1 MADEKKINN
10 RDTFEDDFGDIDFA
24 EFDGGFGSESNI
36 KSPEKGRVA
45 SEVATGM
52 WETVKDQI
60 KAPDLKQF
68 GELAKDTLPTDIQYS
83 TSELID
89 LPSGI
94 KETIEKNIGP
104 LKKEVRDATKLMSTM
119 LPKEGKIA
127 EILNKITNKLSD
139 GQSSGESGP
148 SKEAQQAASIAAAIG
163 EVMGDVSQRQEAA
176 NNVRAAVENERF
188 ANTNNILIKIL
199 SSNEAISHYN
209 HEVTD
214 KYYRKSL
221 ELQYQQLYTA
231 KEHLEVT
238 RLGIETTKSQ
248 LEYVIKNT
256 ALPDLI
262 KLRNSEQLKET
273 LKNRFRESLAD
284 SFYGDWNPLTRFT
297 KNIKTKIGDT
307 MQGITEG
314 FSTFNQMGGMVDM
327 MNGMGD
333 MGMSKSQMAGS
344 MLADMLIGGAKKA
357 GARALGKQF
366 GKTKAGQELFYQMR
380 NMGGDVT
387 TFIRDNLEKTNNS
400 KTLGGKA
407 LNKLFRG
414 LNMFTSSPTISTVE
428 FQREDLKNPV
438 AFDGITKASIV
449 KVIPALLNKIYGEV
463 AAIRTGESKPE
474 KFDTIYDFKRNQLV
488 QTSTY
493 MRRSHKEYTKKTGQ
507 AIGYGLDSVIDV
519 LAEGMMAIDTPH
531 RKKIVKI
538 ALTDYAIYEGKISP
552 EILTKT
558 KFLELLAKAARENP
572 DPERRDGLG
581 KRWLAQVKEQA
592 SKLPAF
598 FKENPDKHQYF
609 LDGLKTVQRGLI
621 LPNNDFE
628 SLHAMGRTGILEKE
642 GIAKYNSYYG
652 SFTQDYEGTRKW
664 AAKHS
669 SKGEY
674 NKKEFLRKKEEYE
687 KQRAEMAKPGEAVKD
702 TFHSLTN
709 KVKETGIYKEAEG
722 ILSKTTS
729 FGKGI
734 VRAGI
739 SQASPY
745 YNKWVKTPL
754 MQNETVAAIVGVA
767 SNMLN
772 QDWEITEDRL
782 KEIAKQVST
791 DVKNSRLGVS
801 VSEGTVLSYL
811 KDIAKEKGIDLKNK
825 TVKTAKNVYN
835 NYKDVKVGDAIGNL
849 TDIVKKFTNK
859 DELLA
864 RSKKV
869 LDTIKN
875 STFAE
880 EVRKLPEYQEL
891 VELQGKLSNAV
902 GSNIKKYQ
910 EELDKFMTDKAP
922 NLTEK
927 IKKIA
932 NSQGGIKGKAS
943 EALNII
949 EEELNK
955 TKLGQN
961 IVNKTT
967 DAYNKAANLGKS
979 AVDAIKENETLNT
992 AYNTVKD
999 KVGETTDKVVN
1010 STKDLTLEQVA
1021 NKVSDAVKSGID
1033 KVTNTAQEAIEEGK
1047 EKLGLTPNT
1056 GTNPQDELK
1065 KVSEPANKPKTRF
1078 TINDVNKLKAGKK
1091 GKQSNA
1097 KPKTKLGTDPIS
1109 ELTKATKVEPIHYST
1124 KDPAVMDL
1132 IASAWVLL
1140 SVYAVYGQKL
1150 SPEYGKPI
1158 SNDDKTI
1165 IVECA
1170 SKITTTLLNG
1180 GKVDISFIKK
1190 YIGIYDNDLSSSGA
1204 LYKTIYSVLDGR
1216 EDFTDISKIK
1226 ILDKLLGIKKPLDPK
1241 DMLITN
1247 IIIGDSEP
1255 EKKPGILG
1263 RFANSIRNTFKGMF
1277 KRDKEGKKSEPADK
1291 VKEAV
1296 ANSETLNKDKEEN
1309 PEVVKDKE
1317 SGKTKKSSW
1326 FNKLDPFAAF
1336 GRWLDRRI
1344 EREDKLWEEREA
1356 AEEKARKEKEEST
1369 EKGRAKLKKKTGK
1382 WTFKIMQDPI
1392 GTIKSALGFQ
1402 GSDEEVLLETG
1413 VSEATIEAAKAGDQ
1427 NAISEINSIVSQ
1439 GHAEKRKAGK
1449 KNTQTAG
1456 GFLIPGHGITYSGA
1470 VRTLA
1475 SILKFTHMV
1484 DKKIASTIWGSL
1496 LPKGAKKTISLPK
1509 LAAKGLW
1516 KGIKFVFGP
1525 VLRFA
1530 NDVRR
1535 AMREADKKA
1544 GNIFAS
1550 AIKGLGKMVWKL
1562 GTGSLGILG
1571 SIITGGFGIVANA
1584 IAYSTGRVG
1593 QAVDTVA
1600 ESTSASAAYA
1610 SAQMEAQ
1617 AEENARKE
1625 KERKEAEKKA
1635 KHDKD
1640 GDGSRDGGIRSR
1652 LGLFKKIK
1660 NQAVTAY
1667 KDKRAEGKNPL
1678 MSLLGVIPSMFKFFK
1693 GMGGGL
1699 GLIASLLGTGFSATK
1714 FLLWDG
1720 PIKLIKGIT
1729 GSITWLGSTLWKG
1742 LTGLGSLITK
1752 IPGVGSAVNAVKGA
1766 ATTVGGWISSGWNKL
1781 KGAAKAVGGAVVG
1794 AVDKGLSAIGGKYW
1808 DKAKVIFKSWGKWVG
1823 VLKGA
1828 LVKKLGKT
1836 AAGRI
1841 ILKLGSK
1848 LVPFAG
1854 WALLA
1859 YDLVKAAKYFFID
1872 KLPLHSAL
1880 SKAILTFD
1888 IFGNDAPRDP
1898 ETGEIIEAK
1907 PEEDMTEEEKK
1918 KFLNE
1923 LDEETKRTGISMKDR
1938 MQQLKHDSNTELGI
1952 DKDGKLTNDAEKGKA
1967 IIELDDGKPVN
1978 LRTVDDILSNDDIN
1992 PLKFRDLNK
2001 RIVARNLKN
2010 NHTDP
2015 KYVTDYLAN
2024 LVQYFKHNDPKE
2036 GTHYTILFFKDA
2048 EGYKENKYDLTKLTS
2063 KNMSAA
2069 AVATL
2074 EYSKLLT
2081 SEEYKKRIT
2090 QLYNMIL
2097 RDKGLTNIKSNA
2109 KKEEEKRKKEEEEAS
2124 KKVKEATGGNN
2135 AVTKPEHKAGGLS
2148 AISGGAGTGYDP
2160 NKKMPKV
2167 NLDALKDVNNDI
2179 QKATGGKSSGPITA
2193 EALTPII
2200 AKAFK
2205 AAGLSPAEQ
2214 RMFLANVEAE
2224 TGGKNIRLRENT
2236 NYSYD
2241 RALKMF
2247 PRNMKKSGITREQWA
2262 TLTADQ
2268 KADIIYADKGGSKY
2282 MGRGIIQLTSAVN
2295 YKRAQDVLKSWGI
2308 NVDIVNN
2315 PELVASDPT
2324 LAVLTS
2330 LAWWK
2335 DPQRKD
2341 RLYQTSEAGDTTG
2354 NRKIVNGGT
2363 HGLAQMQAAF
2373 ANYQQGRGVFAK
2385 ALTDKGD
2392 FVVENDMTLDE
2403 AKELNSTPEWASGD
2417 SKRALTDEEFAKKIK
2432 ELDSQVKSGD
2442 LSQSKRNELVAN
2454 LVKDRTAKKIESG
2467 YQAPETGEW
2476 KKNIKPE
2483 NTKPVLSDEKLD
2495 ELMAHGAT
2503 LQKGQSYN
2511 SNTDASD
2518 FSDGPAPSMGAGS
2531 ATGGS
2536 ERASKAADVATAKEN
2551 TKSKTRRTYNGK
2563 KKGMCSS
2570 AVKTALKEGGG
2581 FPYLR
2586 GDAADLHRKGILR
2599 KMGLTHIKDGIAGYS
2614 PVKGD
2619 VSVIEPGNGKAKWS
2633 NYGHISIF
2641 NGQRWVTDYDYDDG
2655 ATPNGLKN
2663 MIPYGKHLSTIQSDP
2678 KLIHIYRDTQ
2688 GADPKGE
2695 SVEESPDT
2703 NNGKETTSDVK
2714 AAAKDIA
2721 ATTGQAPG
2729 AVIASPND
2737 AASAGSSTAT
2747 ATGGASEIPG
2757 GPKDSNSKLT
2767 DDKLDALM
2775 AGGATV
2781 QKTASI
2787 PKDMTKEEYNKAVI
2801 NSTKDRMKEERE
2813 TEEKKKQIAKRE
2825 ADLDKQLREA
2835 EERALQ
2841 RRLEAKNTAKAV
2853 TPVDNNAT
2861 APAKAETKSE
2871 IANAVKNGESASGLI
2886 DNMKQFLKEQRT
2898 EVENSARAKTIEE
2911 NRVDTKGM
2919 EELLAKAL
2927 EQQTRTAN
2935 AMEEL
2940 LGLAKSGGLL
2950 TRSEDLGEAKGG
2962 SSNKPSGGANK
2973 PIKPG
2978 NRTTHTSNL
2987 TGYDF

>member
-1 MADEKKINN
+1 MADEKKINK

-60 KAPDLKQF
+60 KAPDLRQF

-89 LPSGI
+89 LPGGI
-94 KETIEKNIGP
+94 RETIEKNMGP

-119 LPKEGKIA
+119 LPTEGKIA

-344 MLADMLIGGAKKA
+344 MLADMLLGGAKKA

-380 NMGGDVT
+380 NMGADVT

-407 LNKLFRG
+407 MNKLFRG

-581 KRWLAQVKEQA
+581 KRWIAQVKEQA

-628 SLHAMGRTGILEKE
+628 SLHAMGRTDILEKE
-642 GIAKYNSYYG
+642 GITKYNSYYG
-652 SFTQDYEGTRKW
+652 SYTQDYEGTRKW

-687 KQRAEMAKPGEAVKD
+687 KQRAEMAKGGEAIKD

-722 ILSKTTS
+722 ILSKTKN

-825 TVKTAKNVYN
+825 VVSTTKNTYN
-835 NYKDVKVGDAIGNL
+835 KYKDVKAGDAIGNL

-1033 KVTNTAQEAIEEGK
+1033 KVTSTAQEAIEEGK

-1091 GKQSNA
+1091 GKQSN
-1097 KPKTKLGTDPIS
+1097 TKS
-1109 ELTKATKVEPIHYST
+1109 N
-1124 KDPAVMDL
+1124 KD
-1132 IASAWVLL
+1132 S
-1140 SVYAVYGQKL
+1140 
-1150 SPEYGKPI
+1150 
-1158 SNDDKTI
+1158 
-1165 IVECA
+1165 
-1170 SKITTTLLNG
+1170 
-1180 GKVDISFIKK
+1180 
-1190 YIGIYDNDLSSSGA
+1190 
-1204 LYKTIYSVLDGR
+1204 
-1216 EDFTDISKIK
+1216 
-1226 ILDKLLGIKKPLDPK
+1226 
-1241 DMLITN
+1241 
-1247 IIIGDSEP
+1247 
-1255 EKKPGILG
+1255 
-1263 RFANSIRNTFKGMF
+1263 
-1277 KRDKEGKKSEPADK
+1277 KKSEPADK

-1296 ANSETLNKDKEEN
+1296 ANSEMLNKDKEEN

-1317 SGKTKKSSW
+1317 SGKSKKSSW
-1326 FNKLDPFAAF
+1326 FKKLDPFAAF
-1336 GRWLDRRI
+1336 GRWLDRRT

-1413 VSEATIEAAKAGDQ
+1413 VSEATIEAAKAGDA

-1475 SILKFTHMV
+1475 GILKFTHMI

-1496 LPKGAKKTISLPK
+1496 LPKGAKKTISIPK

-1550 AIKGLGKMVWKL
+1550 AIKGLGKMAWKL

-1640 GDGSRDGGIRSR
+1640 GDGARDGGIRSR

-1667 KDKRAEGKNPL
+1667 KDKRAEGNNPL
-1678 MSLLGVIPSMFKFFK
+1678 MSLLGVIPSLFKFFK

-1742 LTGLGSLITK
+1742 LTGLGNLITK

-1923 LDEETKRTGISMKDR
+1923 LDEETKRTGVNMKDR

-1978 LRTVDDILSNDDIN
+1978 LRTVDDILNNDDIN

-2109 KKEEEKRKKEEEEAS
+2109 KLAEEKRKKEEEEAS

-2179 QKATGGKSSGPITA
+2179 QKATGGKSNGPITA

-2205 AAGLSPAEQ
+2205 AAGLSLAEQ

-2247 PRNMKKSGITREQWA
+2247 PKNMKKSGITREQWA

-2363 HGLAQMQAAF
+2363 HGLAQMQAAY
-2373 ANYQQGRGVFAK
+2373 ANYSQGRGVFAK

-2403 AKELNSTPEWASGD
+2403 AKELNSSPEWASGD

-2454 LVKDRTAKKIESG
+2454 LVKDRTAKLRESG
-2467 YQAPETGEW
+2467 YQAPESGEW
-2476 KKNIKPE
+2476 KKNMKP
-2483 NTKPVLSDEKLD
+2483 DEEEYD
-2495 ELMAHGAT
+2495 YT
-2503 LQKGQSYN
+2503 PQKGQSYN

-2518 FSDGPAPSMGAGS
+2518 FSDDPAPSMGAGS

-2536 ERASKAADVATAKEN
+2536 ERTSKAADVATAKEN

-2581 FPYLR
+2581 FPYFR

-2729 AVIASPND
+2729 AVIASPSD
-2737 AASAGSSTAT
+2737 AASAGSSTAA

-2767 DDKLDALM
+2767 DDKLDAMM

-2801 NSTKDRMKEERE
+2801 QSTKDRMKEERE
-2813 TEEKKKQIAKRE
+2813 KEKEKKQNKVDPIRQMALEKIEEERQQLYRDAENASIKAEVVHTDNIAEETAAEMKQIAKRE

>member
-1 MADEKKINN
+1 MADEKKINK

-89 LPSGI
+89 LPGGI
-94 KETIEKNIGP
+94 RETIEKNMGP

-284 SFYGDWNPLTRFT
+284 SFYGDWNPLTKFT
-297 KNIKTKIGDT
+297 KNIKTKISDT

-344 MLADMLIGGAKKA
+344 MLADMMLGGAKKA

-380 NMGGDVT
+380 NMGADVT

-407 LNKLFRG
+407 MNKLFRG

-628 SLHAMGRTGILEKE
+628 SLHAMGRTDILEKE
-642 GIAKYNSYYG
+642 GITKYNSYYG
-652 SFTQDYEGTRKW
+652 SYTQDYEGTRKW

-687 KQRAEMAKPGEAVKD
+687 KQRAEMAKGGEAVKD

-722 ILSKTTS
+722 ILSKTKN

-767 SNMLN
+767 SNMLD
-772 QDWEITEDRL
+772 QDWEITEDKL

-801 VSEGTVLSYL
+801 VSEGTVLRYL

-825 TVKTAKNVYN
+825 VVSTTKNTYN
-835 NYKDVKVGDAIGNL
+835 KYKDVKAGDAIGNL

-902 GSNIKKYQ
+902 GANIKKYQ

-932 NSQGGIKGKAS
+932 NTQGGIKGKAS

-1065 KVSEPANKPKTRF
+1065 KVFEPANKPKTRF

-1097 KPKTKLGTDPIS
+1097 KPN
-1109 ELTKATKVEPIHYST
+1109 
-1124 KDPAVMDL
+1124 KD
-1132 IASAWVLL
+1132 S
-1140 SVYAVYGQKL
+1140 
-1150 SPEYGKPI
+1150 
-1158 SNDDKTI
+1158 
-1165 IVECA
+1165 
-1170 SKITTTLLNG
+1170 
-1180 GKVDISFIKK
+1180 
-1190 YIGIYDNDLSSSGA
+1190 
-1204 LYKTIYSVLDGR
+1204 
-1216 EDFTDISKIK
+1216 
-1226 ILDKLLGIKKPLDPK
+1226 
-1241 DMLITN
+1241 
-1247 IIIGDSEP
+1247 
-1255 EKKPGILG
+1255 
-1263 RFANSIRNTFKGMF
+1263 
-1277 KRDKEGKKSEPADK
+1277 KKSEPADK

-1296 ANSETLNKDKEEN
+1296 ANSETLEKDKEEN

-1317 SGKTKKSSW
+1317 SGKSKKSSW
-1326 FNKLDPFAAF
+1326 FKKLDPFAAF
-1336 GRWLDRRI
+1336 GRWLDRRT

-1382 WTFKIMQDPI
+1382 WTFRIMQDPI

-1413 VSEATIEAAKAGDQ
+1413 VSEATIEAAKAGDA

-1475 SILKFTHMV
+1475 GILKFTHMI

-1496 LPKGAKKTISLPK
+1496 LPKGAKKTISIPK
-1509 LAAKGLW
+1509 LAAKGIW

-1535 AMREADKKA
+1535 ATREADKKA
-1544 GNIFAS
+1544 GSIFAS
-1550 AIKGLGKMVWKL
+1550 AIKGLGKMAWKL

-1742 LTGLGSLITK
+1742 LTGLGNLITK

-1766 ATTVGGWISSGWNKL
+1766 AATVGGWISSGWNKL

-1938 MQQLKHDSNTELGI
+1938 MQKLKHDSNTELGI

-1978 LRTVDDILSNDDIN
+1978 LRTVDDILNNDDIN

-2048 EGYKENKYDLTKLTS
+2048 EGYKENKYDLTKLNG
-2063 KNMSAA
+2063 KNSGTAAMS
-2069 AVATL
+2069 TL

-2109 KKEEEKRKKEEEEAS
+2109 KKAEEKRKKEEEEAS

-2247 PRNMKKSGITREQWA
+2247 PKNMKKSGITREQWA

-2341 RLYQTSEAGDTTG
+2341 RLYQTSEAGDTRG

-2363 HGLAQMQAAF
+2363 HGLAQMQAAY
-2373 ANYQQGRGVFAK
+2373 ANYSQGRGVFAK
-2385 ALTDKGD
+2385 ALTEKGD

-2403 AKELNSTPEWASGD
+2403 AKELNSTPEWANGD

-2432 ELDSQVKSGD
+2432 DLDSQVKSGD

-2454 LVKDRTAKKIESG
+2454 LVKDRTAKLKESG
-2467 YQAPETGEW
+2467 YQAPETGDW
-2476 KKNIKPE
+2476 KKNMKP
-2483 NTKPVLSDEKLD
+2483 DEEEYD
-2495 ELMAHGAT
+2495 YT
-2503 LQKGQSYN
+2503 PQKGQSYN

-2551 TKSKTRRTYNGK
+2551 TKSITRKTYNGK

-2688 GADPKGE
+2688 GADPKGK

-2729 AVIASPND
+2729 AVIASPSD
-2737 AASAGSSTAT
+2737 AANAGTSTAT
-2747 ATGGASEIPG
+2747 ATGGASEIPS

-2767 DDKLDALM
+2767 DDKLDAMM
-2775 AGGATV
+2775 AGGATM
-2781 QKTASI
+2781 QKTASK
-2787 PKDMTKEEYNKAVI
+2787 PKDMTKEEYTKAVI

-2813 TEEKKKQIAKRE
+2813 RDKKKKQKKVDPIRQMALEKMEEERQQLYRDAENASIKAEVVHTDNIEEETAAEMKRIANRE
-2825 ADLDKQLREA
+2825 ADLDRQLREA

-2911 NRVDTKGM
+2911 NRVNTKGM

-2962 SSNKPSGGANK
+2962 SNNKPSGGANK

>member
-1 MADEKKINN
+1 MADEKKINK

-89 LPSGI
+89 LPGGI
-94 KETIEKNIGP
+94 RETIEKNMGP

-284 SFYGDWNPLTRFT
+284 SFYGDWNPLTKFT
-297 KNIKTKIGDT
+297 KNIKTKISDT

-344 MLADMLIGGAKKA
+344 MLADMMLGGAKKA

-380 NMGGDVT
+380 NMGADVT

-407 LNKLFRG
+407 MNKLFRG

-628 SLHAMGRTGILEKE
+628 SLHAMGRTDILEKE
-642 GIAKYNSYYG
+642 GITKYNSYYG
-652 SFTQDYEGTRKW
+652 SYTQDYEGTRKW

-687 KQRAEMAKPGEAVKD
+687 KQRAEMAMGGEAVKD

-722 ILSKTTS
+722 ILSKTKN

-767 SNMLN
+767 SNMLD

-801 VSEGTVLSYL
+801 VSEGTVLRYL

-825 TVKTAKNVYN
+825 VVSTTKNTYN
-835 NYKDVKVGDAIGNL
+835 KYKDVKAGDAIGNL

-932 NSQGGIKGKAS
+932 NTQGGIKGKAS

-1065 KVSEPANKPKTRF
+1065 KVFEPANKPKTRF
-1078 TINDVNKLKAGKK
+1078 TINDVNKLKDGKK

-1097 KPKTKLGTDPIS
+1097 KPN
-1109 ELTKATKVEPIHYST
+1109 
-1124 KDPAVMDL
+1124 KD
-1132 IASAWVLL
+1132 S
-1140 SVYAVYGQKL
+1140 
-1150 SPEYGKPI
+1150 
-1158 SNDDKTI
+1158 
-1165 IVECA
+1165 
-1170 SKITTTLLNG
+1170 
-1180 GKVDISFIKK
+1180 
-1190 YIGIYDNDLSSSGA
+1190 
-1204 LYKTIYSVLDGR
+1204 
-1216 EDFTDISKIK
+1216 
-1226 ILDKLLGIKKPLDPK
+1226 
-1241 DMLITN
+1241 
-1247 IIIGDSEP
+1247 
-1255 EKKPGILG
+1255 
-1263 RFANSIRNTFKGMF
+1263 
-1277 KRDKEGKKSEPADK
+1277 KKSEPADK

-1296 ANSETLNKDKEEN
+1296 ANSETLEKDKEEN

-1317 SGKTKKSSW
+1317 SGKSKKSSW
-1326 FNKLDPFAAF
+1326 FKKLDPFAAF
-1336 GRWLDRRI
+1336 GRWLDRRT
-1344 EREDKLWEEREA
+1344 EREDKLWEEREV

-1413 VSEATIEAAKAGDQ
+1413 VSEATIEAAKAGDA

-1475 SILKFTHMV
+1475 GILKFTHMV

-1496 LPKGAKKTISLPK
+1496 LPKGAKKTISIPK
-1509 LAAKGLW
+1509 LAAKGIW

-1550 AIKGLGKMVWKL
+1550 AIKGLGKMAWKL

-1640 GDGSRDGGIRSR
+1640 GDGARDGGIRSR

-1742 LTGLGSLITK
+1742 LTGLGNLITK

-1766 ATTVGGWISSGWNKL
+1766 AATVGGWISSGWNKL
-1781 KGAAKAVGGAVVG
+1781 RGAAKAVGGAVVG

-1808 DKAKVIFKSWGKWVG
+1808 DKAKDIFKSWGKWVG
-1823 VLKGA
+1823 KLKGA

-1923 LDEETKRTGISMKDR
+1923 LDEETKRTGLSMKDR
-1938 MQQLKHDSNTELGI
+1938 MQKLKHDSNTELGI

-1978 LRTVDDILSNDDIN
+1978 LRTVDDILNNDDIN

-2048 EGYKENKYDLTKLTS
+2048 EGYKENKYDLTKLNG
-2063 KNMSAA
+2063 KNSGTAAMS
-2069 AVATL
+2069 TL

-2109 KKEEEKRKKEEEEAS
+2109 KKAEEKRKKEEEEAS

-2247 PRNMKKSGITREQWA
+2247 PKNMKKSGITREQWA

-2341 RLYQTSEAGDTTG
+2341 RLYQTSEAGDTRG

-2363 HGLAQMQAAF
+2363 HGLAQMQAAY
-2373 ANYQQGRGVFAK
+2373 ANYSQGRGVFAK
-2385 ALTDKGD
+2385 ALTEKGD

-2403 AKELNSTPEWASGD
+2403 AKELNSTPEWANGD

-2432 ELDSQVKSGD
+2432 DLDSQVKSGD

-2454 LVKDRTAKKIESG
+2454 LVKDRTAKLKESG

-2476 KKNIKPE
+2476 KKNMKP
-2483 NTKPVLSDEKLD
+2483 DEEEYD
-2495 ELMAHGAT
+2495 YT
-2503 LQKGQSYN
+2503 PQKGQSYN

-2518 FSDGPAPSMGAGS
+2518 FSDDPGPSMGAGS

-2536 ERASKAADVATAKEN
+2536 ERTSRAADVATAKEN

-2688 GADPKGE
+2688 GVDPQGE

-2729 AVIASPND
+2729 AVIASPSD
-2737 AASAGSSTAT
+2737 AASAGTSTAT
-2747 ATGGASEIPG
+2747 ATGGASEIPS

-2767 DDKLDALM
+2767 DDKLDAMM
-2775 AGGATV
+2775 AGGATM
-2781 QKTASI
+2781 QKTASK
-2787 PKDMTKEEYNKAVI
+2787 PKDMTKEEYTKAVI

-2813 TEEKKKQIAKRE
+2813 RDKKKKQKKVDPIRQMALEKMEEERQQLYRDAENASIKAEVVHTDNIEEETAAEMKRIANRE
-2825 ADLDKQLREA
+2825 ADLDRQLREA

>member
-1 MADEKKINN
+1 MADEKKINKH
-10 RDTFEDDFGDIDFA
+10 DTFEDDFGDIDFA

-89 LPSGI
+89 LPGGI
-94 KETIEKNIGP
+94 RETIEKNMGP

-209 HEVTD
+209 HKVTD

-284 SFYGDWNPLTRFT
+284 SFYGDWNPLTKFT
-297 KNIKTKIGDT
+297 KNIKTKISDT

-344 MLADMLIGGAKKA
+344 MLADMMLGGAKKA

-380 NMGGDVT
+380 NMGADVT

-407 LNKLFRG
+407 MNKLFRG

-628 SLHAMGRTGILEKE
+628 SLHAMGRTDILEKE
-642 GIAKYNSYYG
+642 GITKYNSYYG
-652 SFTQDYEGTRKW
+652 SYTQDYEGTRKW

-687 KQRAEMAKPGEAVKD
+687 KQRAEMAKDGEAVKD

-722 ILSKTTS
+722 ILSKTKN

-767 SNMLN
+767 SNMLD
-772 QDWEITEDRL
+772 QDWEITEDKL

-791 DVKNSRLGVS
+791 DVKNSKLGVS

-825 TVKTAKNVYN
+825 VVSTTKNTYN
-835 NYKDVKVGDAIGNL
+835 KYKDVKAGDAIGNL

-932 NSQGGIKGKAS
+932 NTQGGIKGKAS

-1033 KVTNTAQEAIEEGK
+1033 KVTSTAQEAIEEGK

-1097 KPKTKLGTDPIS
+1097 KPN
-1109 ELTKATKVEPIHYST
+1109 
-1124 KDPAVMDL
+1124 KD
-1132 IASAWVLL
+1132 S
-1140 SVYAVYGQKL
+1140 
-1150 SPEYGKPI
+1150 
-1158 SNDDKTI
+1158 
-1165 IVECA
+1165 
-1170 SKITTTLLNG
+1170 
-1180 GKVDISFIKK
+1180 
-1190 YIGIYDNDLSSSGA
+1190 
-1204 LYKTIYSVLDGR
+1204 
-1216 EDFTDISKIK
+1216 
-1226 ILDKLLGIKKPLDPK
+1226 
-1241 DMLITN
+1241 
-1247 IIIGDSEP
+1247 
-1255 EKKPGILG
+1255 
-1263 RFANSIRNTFKGMF
+1263 
-1277 KRDKEGKKSEPADK
+1277 KKSEPADK
-1291 VKEAV
+1291 VKESV
-1296 ANSETLNKDKEEN
+1296 ANSETLEKDKEEN

-1317 SGKTKKSSW
+1317 SGKSKKSSW
-1326 FNKLDPFAAF
+1326 FKKLDPFAAF
-1336 GRWLDRRI
+1336 GRWLDRRT

-1382 WTFKIMQDPI
+1382 WTFRIMQDPI

-1475 SILKFTHMV
+1475 GILKFTHMI

-1496 LPKGAKKTISLPK
+1496 LPKGAKKTISIPK
-1509 LAAKGLW
+1509 LAAKGIW

-1544 GNIFAS
+1544 GSIFAS
-1550 AIKGLGKMVWKL
+1550 AIKGLGKMAWKL

-1742 LTGLGSLITK
+1742 LTGLGNLITK
-1752 IPGVGSAVNAVKGA
+1752 IPGVSSAVSAVKGA

-1808 DKAKVIFKSWGKWVG
+1808 DKAKDIFKSWGKWVG
-1823 VLKGA
+1823 KLKGA

-1938 MQQLKHDSNTELGI
+1938 MQKLKHDSNTELGI

-1978 LRTVDDILSNDDIN
+1978 LRTVDDILNNDDIN

-2048 EGYKENKYDLTKLTS
+2048 EGYKENKYDLTKLNG
-2063 KNMSAA
+2063 KNSGTAAMS
-2069 AVATL
+2069 TL

-2109 KKEEEKRKKEEEEAS
+2109 KKAEEKRKKEEEEAS

-2148 AISGGAGTGYDP
+2148 AISAGAGTGYDP

-2193 EALTPII
+2193 ESLTPII

-2247 PRNMKKSGITREQWA
+2247 PKNMKKSGITREQWA

-2341 RLYQTSEAGDTTG
+2341 RLYQTSEAGDTRG

-2363 HGLAQMQAAF
+2363 HGLAQMQAAY
-2373 ANYQQGRGVFAK
+2373 ANYSQGRGVFAK
-2385 ALTDKGD
+2385 ALTEKGD

-2403 AKELNSTPEWASGD
+2403 AKELNSTPEWANGD

-2454 LVKDRTAKKIESG
+2454 LVKDRTAKLKESG

-2476 KKNIKPE
+2476 KKNMKPE

-2495 ELMAHGAT
+2495 ELMANGAT

-2518 FSDGPAPSMGAGS
+2518 FSDDPAPSMGAGS

-2536 ERASKAADVATAKEN
+2536 ERTSRAADVATAKEN
-2551 TKSKTRRTYNGK
+2551 TKSITRKTYNGK

-2714 AAAKDIA
+2714 AVAKDIS

-2729 AVIASPND
+2729 AVIASPSD
-2737 AASAGSSTAT
+2737 AASAGTSTAT
-2747 ATGGASEIPG
+2747 ATGGASEIPS

-2767 DDKLDALM
+2767 DDKLDAMM
-2775 AGGATV
+2775 AGGATI
-2781 QKTASI
+2781 QKTASK
-2787 PKDMTKEEYNKAVI
+2787 PKDMTKEEYTKAVI

-2813 TEEKKKQIAKRE
+2813 RDKKKKQKKVDPIRQMALEKMEEERQQLYRDAENASIKAEVVHTGNIEEETAAEMKRIANRE
-2825 ADLDKQLREA
+2825 ADLDRQLREA

>member
-1 MADEKKINN
+1 MADEKKINKH
-10 RDTFEDDFGDIDFA
+10 DTFEDDFGDIDFA

-89 LPSGI
+89 LPGGI

-366 GKTKAGQELFYQMR
+366 GKTKAGQELYYQMR
-380 NMGGDVT
+380 NMGADVT

-438 AFDGITKASIV
+438 AFDGLTRASIV

-519 LAEGMMAIDTPH
+519 LAEGMIAIDTPH
-531 RKKIVKI
+531 RKKIFKI
-538 ALTDYAIYEGKISP
+538 ALTDYAIYEGKVSP
-552 EILTKT
+552 EILTKA
-558 KFLELLAKAARENP
+558 KFLELLEKAARENP

-581 KRWLAQVKEQA
+581 KRWIAQVKEQA

-628 SLHAMGRTGILEKE
+628 SLHAMGRTDILEKE
-642 GIAKYNSYYG
+642 GIAKFNSYYG

-754 MQNETVAAIVGVA
+754 MQNETVSAIVGVA
-767 SNMLN
+767 SNMLD

-791 DVKNSRLGVS
+791 DVKNSKLGVS

-825 TVKTAKNVYN
+825 TVKTAKNTYN
-835 NYKDVKVGDAIGNL
+835 KYKDVKVGDAIGNL
-849 TDIVKKFTNK
+849 TDVVKKFTNK

-869 LDTIKN
+869 LDAIKN

-902 GSNIKKYQ
+902 GTNIKKYQ

-967 DAYNKAANLGKS
+967 DAYNKASNLGKS
-979 AVDAIKENETLNT
+979 AVDVIKENETLNT

-1033 KVTNTAQEAIEEGK
+1033 KVTNTVQEAIEEGK
-1047 EKLGLTPNT
+1047 EKIGLTPNT

-1091 GKQSNA
+1091 GKQANA
-1097 KPKTKLGTDPIS
+1097 KPN
-1109 ELTKATKVEPIHYST
+1109 
-1124 KDPAVMDL
+1124 KD
-1132 IASAWVLL
+1132 S
-1140 SVYAVYGQKL
+1140 
-1150 SPEYGKPI
+1150 
-1158 SNDDKTI
+1158 
-1165 IVECA
+1165 
-1170 SKITTTLLNG
+1170 
-1180 GKVDISFIKK
+1180 
-1190 YIGIYDNDLSSSGA
+1190 
-1204 LYKTIYSVLDGR
+1204 
-1216 EDFTDISKIK
+1216 
-1226 ILDKLLGIKKPLDPK
+1226 
-1241 DMLITN
+1241 
-1247 IIIGDSEP
+1247 
-1255 EKKPGILG
+1255 
-1263 RFANSIRNTFKGMF
+1263 
-1277 KRDKEGKKSEPADK
+1277 KKSEPTDK

-1296 ANSETLNKDKEEN
+1296 ANSETLEKDKEEN

-1326 FNKLDPFAAF
+1326 FKKLDPFAAF
-1336 GRWLDRRI
+1336 GRWLDRRT

-1382 WTFKIMQDPI
+1382 WTFRIMQDPI

-1413 VSEATIEAAKAGDQ
+1413 VSEATIEAAKAGDA

-1475 SILKFTHMV
+1475 GILKFTHML

-1496 LPKGAKKTISLPK
+1496 LPKGAKKTISIPK

-1550 AIKGLGKMVWKL
+1550 AIKGLGKMAWKL

-1635 KHDKD
+1635 KHDRD

-1678 MSLLGVIPSMFKFFK
+1678 MSLLGVIPSLFKFFK

-1742 LTGLGSLITK
+1742 LTGLGNLITK
-1752 IPGVGSAVNAVKGA
+1752 IPGVSSAVSAVKGA
-1766 ATTVGGWISSGWNKL
+1766 AGTVGGWISTGWNKL
-1781 KGAAKAVGGAVVG
+1781 KGAAKAAGGAVVN
-1794 AVDKGLSAIGGKYW
+1794 AVDKGLSAVGGKYW
-1808 DKAKVIFKSWGKWVG
+1808 DKAKDIFKSWGKWVG
-1823 VLKGA
+1823 KLKGA

-1938 MQQLKHDSNTELGI
+1938 MQKLKHESNTELGI

-1978 LRTVDDILSNDDIN
+1978 LRTVDDILNNDDIN

-2069 AVATL
+2069 AVVTL

-2109 KKEEEKRKKEEEEAS
+2109 KLAEEKRKKEEAEAS

-2135 AVTKPEHKAGGLS
+2135 AVTKPEHKAGGLT
-2148 AISGGAGTGYDP
+2148 AISAGAGTGYDP

-2179 QKATGGKSSGPITA
+2179 QKATGGKSSGPITP
-2193 EALTPII
+2193 ESLTPII

-2247 PRNMKKSGITREQWA
+2247 PKNMKKSGITREQWA

-2363 HGLAQMQAAF
+2363 HGLEKMQAAY
-2373 ANYQQGRGVFAK
+2373 ANYSQGRGVFAK

-2403 AKELNSTPEWASGD
+2403 AKEPNSTPEWAKGD
-2417 SKRALTDEEFAKKIK
+2417 SKRALSDEDFVKKIK

-2442 LSQSKRNELVAN
+2442 LSNSKRNELVAN
-2454 LVKDRTAKKIESG
+2454 LVKDRIAKKRESG

-2476 KKNIKPE
+2476 KKNMKP
-2483 NTKPVLSDEKLD
+2483 DEEEYD
-2495 ELMAHGAT
+2495 YT
-2503 LQKGQSYN
+2503 PQKGQSYN

-2518 FSDGPAPSMGAGS
+2518 FSDDPAPSMGAGS

-2536 ERASKAADVATAKEN
+2536 ERTSRAADVATAKEN

-2581 FPYLR
+2581 FPYFR
-2586 GDAADLHRKGILR
+2586 GDAADLHRKGILS

-2619 VSVIEPGNGKAKWS
+2619 VSVIEPGNGKVKWS

-2688 GADPKGE
+2688 GVDPKGE

-2729 AVIASPND
+2729 AVIASPSD
-2737 AASAGSSTAT
+2737 AASAGSSTAA
-2747 ATGGASEIPG
+2747 ATGGASEIPS

-2767 DDKLDALM
+2767 DDKLDAMM

-2781 QKTASI
+2781 QKTASK
-2787 PKDMTKEEYNKAVI
+2787 PKDMTKEEYTKAVI

-2813 TEEKKKQIAKRE
+2813 KEKKKKEKKVDPIRQMTLEKIEEERQQLYRDAENASIKAEVVHTDNIEEETAAEMKRIAKRE

-2861 APAKAETKSE
+2861 APSKTGTKSE

-2898 EVENSARAKTIEE
+2898 EVENNARAKTIEE

>member
-1 MADEKKINN
+1 MADEKKINKH
-10 RDTFEDDFGDIDFA
+10 DTFEDDFGDIDFA

-60 KAPDLKQF
+60 KAPDLRQF

-89 LPSGI
+89 LPGGI
-94 KETIEKNIGP
+94 RETIEKNMGP

-284 SFYGDWNPLTRFT
+284 SFYGDWNPLTKFT
-297 KNIKTKIGDT
+297 KNIKTKISDT

-344 MLADMLIGGAKKA
+344 MLADMMLGGAKKA

-380 NMGGDVT
+380 NMGADVT

-407 LNKLFRG
+407 MNKLFRG

-628 SLHAMGRTGILEKE
+628 SLHAMGRTDILEKE
-642 GIAKYNSYYG
+642 GITKYNSYYG
-652 SFTQDYEGTRKW
+652 SYTQDYEGTRKW

-687 KQRAEMAKPGEAVKD
+687 KQRAEMAKGGEAVKD

-722 ILSKTTS
+722 ILSKTKN

-767 SNMLN
+767 SNMLD
-772 QDWEITEDRL
+772 QDWEITEDKL

-791 DVKNSRLGVS
+791 DVKNSKLGVS

-825 TVKTAKNVYN
+825 VVSTTKNTYN
-835 NYKDVKVGDAIGNL
+835 KYKDVKAGDAIGNL

-932 NSQGGIKGKAS
+932 NTQGGIKGKAS

-967 DAYNKAANLGKS
+967 DVYNKASNLGKS

-1065 KVSEPANKPKTRF
+1065 KVFEPANKPKTRF
-1078 TINDVNKLKAGKK
+1078 TINDVNKLKDGKK

-1097 KPKTKLGTDPIS
+1097 KPN
-1109 ELTKATKVEPIHYST
+1109 
-1124 KDPAVMDL
+1124 KD
-1132 IASAWVLL
+1132 S
-1140 SVYAVYGQKL
+1140 
-1150 SPEYGKPI
+1150 
-1158 SNDDKTI
+1158 
-1165 IVECA
+1165 
-1170 SKITTTLLNG
+1170 
-1180 GKVDISFIKK
+1180 
-1190 YIGIYDNDLSSSGA
+1190 
-1204 LYKTIYSVLDGR
+1204 
-1216 EDFTDISKIK
+1216 
-1226 ILDKLLGIKKPLDPK
+1226 
-1241 DMLITN
+1241 
-1247 IIIGDSEP
+1247 
-1255 EKKPGILG
+1255 
-1263 RFANSIRNTFKGMF
+1263 
-1277 KRDKEGKKSEPADK
+1277 KKSEPADK

-1296 ANSETLNKDKEEN
+1296 ANSETLEKDKEEN

-1317 SGKTKKSSW
+1317 SGKSKKSSW
-1326 FNKLDPFAAF
+1326 FKKLDPFAAF
-1336 GRWLDRRI
+1336 GRWLDRRT

-1382 WTFKIMQDPI
+1382 WTFRIMQDPI

-1413 VSEATIEAAKAGDQ
+1413 VSEATIEAAKAGDA

-1475 SILKFTHMV
+1475 GILKFTHMI

-1496 LPKGAKKTISLPK
+1496 LPKGAKKTISIPK
-1509 LAAKGLW
+1509 LAAKGIW

-1544 GNIFAS
+1544 GSIFAS
-1550 AIKGLGKMVWKL
+1550 AIKGLGKMAWKL

-1742 LTGLGSLITK
+1742 LTGLGNLITK
-1752 IPGVGSAVNAVKGA
+1752 IPGVSSAVSAVKGA
-1766 ATTVGGWISSGWNKL
+1766 AATVGGWISSGWNKL

-1808 DKAKVIFKSWGKWVG
+1808 DKAKDIFKSWGKWVG
-1823 VLKGA
+1823 KLKGA

-1938 MQQLKHDSNTELGI
+1938 MQKLKHDSNTELGI

-1978 LRTVDDILSNDDIN
+1978 LRTVDDILNNDDIN

-2048 EGYKENKYDLTKLTS
+2048 EGYKENKYDLTKLNG
-2063 KNMSAA
+2063 KNSGTAAMS
-2069 AVATL
+2069 TL

-2109 KKEEEKRKKEEEEAS
+2109 KKAEEKRKKEEEEAS

-2193 EALTPII
+2193 ESLTPII

-2247 PRNMKKSGITREQWA
+2247 PKNMKKSGITREQWA

-2363 HGLAQMQAAF
+2363 HGLQQMQAAY
-2373 ANYQQGRGVFAK
+2373 ANYSQGRGVFAK
-2385 ALTDKGD
+2385 ALTEKGD

-2403 AKELNSTPEWASGD
+2403 AKELNSTPEWANGD

-2432 ELDSQVKSGD
+2432 DLDSQVKSGD

-2454 LVKDRTAKKIESG
+2454 LVKDRTAKLKESG

-2476 KKNIKPE
+2476 KKNMKPE

-2495 ELMAHGAT
+2495 ELMANGAT

-2518 FSDGPAPSMGAGS
+2518 FSGGPAPSMGAGS

-2536 ERASKAADVATAKEN
+2536 ERTSRAADVATAKEN
-2551 TKSKTRRTYNGK
+2551 TKSITRKTYNGK

-2714 AAAKDIA
+2714 AAAKDIS

-2729 AVIASPND
+2729 AVIASPSD
-2737 AASAGSSTAT
+2737 AASAGTSTAT
-2747 ATGGASEIPG
+2747 ATGGTSEIPN

-2767 DDKLDALM
+2767 DDKLDAMM

-2781 QKTASI
+2781 QKTASK
-2787 PKDMTKEEYNKAVI
+2787 PKDMTKEEYTKAVI

-2813 TEEKKKQIAKRE
+2813 RDKKKKQKKVDPIRQMALEKMEEERQQLYRDAENASIKAEVVHTDNIEEETAAEMKRIANRE
-2825 ADLDKQLREA
+2825 ADLDRQLREA

>member
-1 MADEKKINN
+1 MADEKKINK

-89 LPSGI
+89 LPGGI
-94 KETIEKNIGP
+94 RETIEKNMGP

-284 SFYGDWNPLTRFT
+284 SFYGDWNPLTKFT
-297 KNIKTKIGDT
+297 KNIKTKISDT

-344 MLADMLIGGAKKA
+344 MLADMMLGGAKKA

-380 NMGGDVT
+380 NMGADVT

-407 LNKLFRG
+407 MNKLFRG

-628 SLHAMGRTGILEKE
+628 SLHAMGRTDILEKE
-642 GIAKYNSYYG
+642 GITKYNSYYG
-652 SFTQDYEGTRKW
+652 SYTQDYEGTRKW

-687 KQRAEMAKPGEAVKD
+687 KQRAEMAKGGEAVKD

-722 ILSKTTS
+722 ILSKTKN

-767 SNMLN
+767 SNMLD

-801 VSEGTVLSYL
+801 VSEGTVLRYL

-825 TVKTAKNVYN
+825 VVSTTKNTYN
-835 NYKDVKVGDAIGNL
+835 KYKDVKAGDAIGNL

-910 EELDKFMTDKAP
+910 EELDKFMADKAP

-932 NSQGGIKGKAS
+932 NTQGGIKGKAS

-1065 KVSEPANKPKTRF
+1065 KVFEPANKPKTRF
-1078 TINDVNKLKAGKK
+1078 TINDVNKLKDGKK

-1097 KPKTKLGTDPIS
+1097 KPN
-1109 ELTKATKVEPIHYST
+1109 
-1124 KDPAVMDL
+1124 KD
-1132 IASAWVLL
+1132 S
-1140 SVYAVYGQKL
+1140 
-1150 SPEYGKPI
+1150 
-1158 SNDDKTI
+1158 
-1165 IVECA
+1165 
-1170 SKITTTLLNG
+1170 
-1180 GKVDISFIKK
+1180 
-1190 YIGIYDNDLSSSGA
+1190 
-1204 LYKTIYSVLDGR
+1204 
-1216 EDFTDISKIK
+1216 
-1226 ILDKLLGIKKPLDPK
+1226 
-1241 DMLITN
+1241 
-1247 IIIGDSEP
+1247 
-1255 EKKPGILG
+1255 
-1263 RFANSIRNTFKGMF
+1263 
-1277 KRDKEGKKSEPADK
+1277 KKSEPADK

-1296 ANSETLNKDKEEN
+1296 ANSETLEKDKEEN

-1317 SGKTKKSSW
+1317 SGKSKKSSW
-1326 FNKLDPFAAF
+1326 FKKLDPFAAF
-1336 GRWLDRRI
+1336 GRWLDRRT
-1344 EREDKLWEEREA
+1344 EREDKLWEEREV

-1413 VSEATIEAAKAGDQ
+1413 VSEATIEAAKAGDA

-1475 SILKFTHMV
+1475 GILKFTHMV

-1496 LPKGAKKTISLPK
+1496 LPKGAKKTISIPK
-1509 LAAKGLW
+1509 LAAKGIW

-1550 AIKGLGKMVWKL
+1550 AIKGLGKMAWKL

-1742 LTGLGSLITK
+1742 LTGLGNLITK

-1808 DKAKVIFKSWGKWVG
+1808 DKAKDIFKSWGKWVG
-1823 VLKGA
+1823 KLKGA

-1923 LDEETKRTGISMKDR
+1923 LDEETKRTGLSMKDR
-1938 MQQLKHDSNTELGI
+1938 MQKLKHDSNTELGI

-1978 LRTVDDILSNDDIN
+1978 LRTVDDILNNDDIN

-2048 EGYKENKYDLTKLTS
+2048 EGYKENKYDLTKLNG
-2063 KNMSAA
+2063 KNSGTAAMS
-2069 AVATL
+2069 TL

-2109 KKEEEKRKKEEEEAS
+2109 KKAEEKRKKEEEEAS

-2247 PRNMKKSGITREQWA
+2247 PKNMKKSGITREQWA

-2341 RLYQTSEAGDTTG
+2341 RLYQTSEAGDTRG

-2363 HGLAQMQAAF
+2363 HGLAQMQAAY
-2373 ANYQQGRGVFAK
+2373 ANYSQGRGVFAK
-2385 ALTDKGD
+2385 ALTEKGD

-2403 AKELNSTPEWASGD
+2403 AKELNSTPEWANGD

-2432 ELDSQVKSGD
+2432 DLDSQVKSGD
-2442 LSQSKRNELVAN
+2442 LSQSKRNELVSN
-2454 LVKDRTAKKIESG
+2454 LVKDRTAKLKESG

-2476 KKNIKPE
+2476 KKNMKP
-2483 NTKPVLSDEKLD
+2483 DEEEYD
-2495 ELMAHGAT
+2495 YT

-2688 GADPKGE
+2688 GVGPKGE

-2729 AVIASPND
+2729 AVIASPSD
-2737 AASAGSSTAT
+2737 AASAGTSTAT
-2747 ATGGASEIPG
+2747 ATGGASEIPS

-2767 DDKLDALM
+2767 DDKLDAMM
-2775 AGGATV
+2775 AGGATM
-2781 QKTASI
+2781 QKTASK
-2787 PKDMTKEEYNKAVI
+2787 PKDMTKEEYTKAVI

-2813 TEEKKKQIAKRE
+2813 RDKKKKQKKVDPIRQMALEKMEEERQQLYRDAENASIKAEVVHTDNIEEETAAEMKRIANRE
-2825 ADLDKQLREA
+2825 ADLDRQLREA

>member
-1 MADEKKINN
+1 MADEKKINKHE
-10 RDTFEDDFGDIDFA
+10 TFEDDFGDIDFA

-89 LPSGI
+89 LPGGI
-94 KETIEKNIGP
+94 RETIEKNMGP

-284 SFYGDWNPLTRFT
+284 SFYGDWNPLTKFT
-297 KNIKTKIGDT
+297 KNIKTKISDT

-344 MLADMLIGGAKKA
+344 MLADMMLGGAKKA

-380 NMGGDVT
+380 NMGADVT

-407 LNKLFRG
+407 MNKLFRG

-519 LAEGMMAIDTPH
+519 LAEGMIAISTPH
-531 RKKIVKI
+531 RKKIFKI
-538 ALTDYAIYEGKISP
+538 ALTDYAIYEGKVSP

-558 KFLELLAKAARENP
+558 KFLELLEKAARENP

-581 KRWLAQVKEQA
+581 KRWIAQVKEQA

-628 SLHAMGRTGILEKE
+628 SLHAMGRTDILEKE
-642 GIAKYNSYYG
+642 GIAKFNSYYG

-687 KQRAEMAKPGEAVKD
+687 KQRAEMAKGGEAVKD

-722 ILSKTTS
+722 ILSKTTN

-767 SNMLN
+767 SNMLD

-825 TVKTAKNVYN
+825 VVSTTKNTYN
-835 NYKDVKVGDAIGNL
+835 KYKDVKAGDAIGNL

-932 NSQGGIKGKAS
+932 NTQGGIKGKAS

-999 KVGETTDKVVN
+999 KVSETTDKVVN

-1097 KPKTKLGTDPIS
+1097 KPN
-1109 ELTKATKVEPIHYST
+1109 
-1124 KDPAVMDL
+1124 KD
-1132 IASAWVLL
+1132 S
-1140 SVYAVYGQKL
+1140 
-1150 SPEYGKPI
+1150 
-1158 SNDDKTI
+1158 
-1165 IVECA
+1165 
-1170 SKITTTLLNG
+1170 
-1180 GKVDISFIKK
+1180 
-1190 YIGIYDNDLSSSGA
+1190 
-1204 LYKTIYSVLDGR
+1204 
-1216 EDFTDISKIK
+1216 
-1226 ILDKLLGIKKPLDPK
+1226 
-1241 DMLITN
+1241 
-1247 IIIGDSEP
+1247 
-1255 EKKPGILG
+1255 
-1263 RFANSIRNTFKGMF
+1263 
-1277 KRDKEGKKSEPADK
+1277 KKSEPADK

-1296 ANSETLNKDKEEN
+1296 ANSETLEKDKEEN

-1317 SGKTKKSSW
+1317 SGKSKKSSW
-1326 FNKLDPFAAF
+1326 FKKLDPFAAF
-1336 GRWLDRRI
+1336 GRWLDRRT

-1382 WTFKIMQDPI
+1382 WTFRIMQDPI

-1413 VSEATIEAAKAGDQ
+1413 VSEATIEAAKAGDA

-1475 SILKFTHMV
+1475 GILKFTHMI

-1496 LPKGAKKTISLPK
+1496 LPKGAKKTISIPK
-1509 LAAKGLW
+1509 LAAKGIW

-1544 GNIFAS
+1544 GSIFAS
-1550 AIKGLGKMVWKL
+1550 AIKGLGKMAWKL

-1742 LTGLGSLITK
+1742 LTGLGNLITK

-1766 ATTVGGWISSGWNKL
+1766 AATVGGWISTGWNKV
-1781 KGAAKAVGGAVVG
+1781 KGAAKAVGGAVVN

-1808 DKAKVIFKSWGKWVG
+1808 DKAKDIFKSWGKWVG
-1823 VLKGA
+1823 KLKGA

-1923 LDEETKRTGISMKDR
+1923 LDEETKRTGVSMKDR
-1938 MQQLKHDSNTELGI
+1938 MQKLKHDSNTELGI

-1978 LRTVDDILSNDDIN
+1978 LRTVDDILNNDDIN

-2048 EGYKENKYDLTKLTS
+2048 EGYKENKYDLTKLNG
-2063 KNMSAA
+2063 KNSGTAAMS
-2069 AVATL
+2069 TL

-2109 KKEEEKRKKEEEEAS
+2109 KKAEEKRKKEEEEAS

-2193 EALTPII
+2193 ESLTPII

-2247 PRNMKKSGITREQWA
+2247 PKNMKKSGITREQWD

-2341 RLYQTSEAGDTTG
+2341 RLYQTSEAGDTRG

-2363 HGLAQMQAAF
+2363 HGLAQMQAAY
-2373 ANYQQGRGVFAK
+2373 ANYSQGRGVFAK
-2385 ALTDKGD
+2385 ALTEKGD

-2403 AKELNSTPEWASGD
+2403 AKELNSTPEWANGD

-2442 LSQSKRNELVAN
+2442 LSNSKRNELVAN
-2454 LVKDRTAKKIESG
+2454 LVKDRTAKLKESG

-2476 KKNIKPE
+2476 KKNMKP
-2483 NTKPVLSDEKLD
+2483 DEEEYD
-2495 ELMAHGAT
+2495 YT
-2503 LQKGQSYN
+2503 PQKGQSYN

-2518 FSDGPAPSMGAGS
+2518 FSDDPGPSMGAGS

-2695 SVEESPDT
+2695 SVGESPDT

-2729 AVIASPND
+2729 AVIASPSD
-2737 AASAGSSTAT
+2737 AASAGTSTAT
-2747 ATGGASEIPG
+2747 ATGGASEIPS

-2767 DDKLDALM
+2767 DDKLDAMM
-2775 AGGATV
+2775 AGGATM
-2781 QKTASI
+2781 QKTASK
-2787 PKDMTKEEYNKAVI
+2787 PKDMTKEEYNKAV
-2801 NSTKDRMKEERE
+2801 TKSIIDRMKEERE
-2813 TEEKKKQIAKRE
+2813 REKKNIQSKVDPIRQMTLEQIEEQRQQLYRDAENASIKAEVVHTDNIAEETAAEMKQIGKRE
-2825 ADLDKQLREA
+2825 ADLDRQLKEA

-2919 EELLAKAL
+2919 EELL
-2927 EQQTRTAN
+2927 
-2935 AMEEL
+2935 
-2940 LGLAKSGGLL
+2940 GLAKSGGLL
-2950 TRSEDLGEAKGG
+2950 TRSEDLGEAKSG
-2962 SSNKPSGGANK
+2962 SSNKPSGGTNK

>member
-1 MADEKKINN
+1 MADEKKINKH
-10 RDTFEDDFGDIDFA
+10 DTFEDDFGDIDFA

-68 GELAKDTLPTDIQYS
+68 GELARDTLPTDIQYS

-284 SFYGDWNPLTRFT
+284 SFYGDWNPLTKFT

-344 MLADMLIGGAKKA
+344 MLADMMLGGAKKA

-380 NMGGDVT
+380 NMGADVT

-407 LNKLFRG
+407 MNKLFRG

-628 SLHAMGRTGILEKE
+628 SLHAMGRTDILEKE
-642 GIAKYNSYYG
+642 GITKYNSYYG
-652 SFTQDYEGTRKW
+652 SYTQDYEGTRKW

-687 KQRAEMAKPGEAVKD
+687 KQRAEMAKPGEAIKD

-722 ILSKTTS
+722 ILSKTTN

-791 DVKNSRLGVS
+791 DIKNSKLGVS

-825 TVKTAKNVYN
+825 TIKTAKNTYN
-835 NYKDVKVGDAIGNL
+835 KYKDVKVGDAIGNL
-849 TDIVKKFTNK
+849 TDVVKKFTNK

-967 DAYNKAANLGKS
+967 EAYNKAANLGKS

-1010 STKDLTLEQVA
+1010 STKDLTLEEVV
-1021 NKVSDAVKSGID
+1021 NKVSDTVKSGID

-1047 EKLGLTPNT
+1047 EKIGLTPNT

-1097 KPKTKLGTDPIS
+1097 KPN
-1109 ELTKATKVEPIHYST
+1109 
-1124 KDPAVMDL
+1124 KD
-1132 IASAWVLL
+1132 
-1140 SVYAVYGQKL
+1140 
-1150 SPEYGKPI
+1150 
-1158 SNDDKTI
+1158 N
-1165 IVECA
+1165 
-1170 SKITTTLLNG
+1170 
-1180 GKVDISFIKK
+1180 
-1190 YIGIYDNDLSSSGA
+1190 
-1204 LYKTIYSVLDGR
+1204 
-1216 EDFTDISKIK
+1216 
-1226 ILDKLLGIKKPLDPK
+1226 
-1241 DMLITN
+1241 
-1247 IIIGDSEP
+1247 
-1255 EKKPGILG
+1255 
-1263 RFANSIRNTFKGMF
+1263 
-1277 KRDKEGKKSEPADK
+1277 KKSEPADK

-1296 ANSETLNKDKEEN
+1296 ANSETLEKDKEEN

-1317 SGKTKKSSW
+1317 SGKSKKSSW
-1326 FNKLDPFAAF
+1326 FKKLDPFAAF
-1336 GRWLDRRI
+1336 GRWLDRRT

-1382 WTFKIMQDPI
+1382 WTFRIMQDPI

-1475 SILKFTHMV
+1475 GILKFTHMI

-1496 LPKGAKKTISLPK
+1496 LPKGAKKTISIPK
-1509 LAAKGLW
+1509 LAAKGIW

-1544 GNIFAS
+1544 GSIFAS
-1550 AIKGLGKMVWKL
+1550 AIKGLGKMAWKL

-1742 LTGLGSLITK
+1742 LTGLGNLITK

-1766 ATTVGGWISSGWNKL
+1766 AATVGGWISTGWNKL
-1781 KGAAKAVGGAVVG
+1781 KGAAKAAGGAVVN

-1808 DKAKVIFKSWGKWVG
+1808 DKAKDIFKSWGKWVG
-1823 VLKGA
+1823 KLKGA

-1938 MQQLKHDSNTELGI
+1938 MQKLKHDSNTELGI

-1978 LRTVDDILSNDDIN
+1978 LRTVDDILNNDDIN

-2109 KKEEEKRKKEEEEAS
+2109 KKAEEKRKKEEEEAS

-2363 HGLAQMQAAF
+2363 HGLEKMQAAY
-2373 ANYQQGRGVFAK
+2373 ANYSQGRGVFAK
-2385 ALTDKGD
+2385 ALTEKGD

-2403 AKELNSTPEWASGD
+2403 AKEINSTPEWANGD

-2454 LVKDRTAKKIESG
+2454 LVKDRTAKLKESG

-2476 KKNIKPE
+2476 KK

-2495 ELMAHGAT
+2495 ELMANGAT

-2518 FSDGPAPSMGAGS
+2518 FSDDPAPSMGAGS

-2536 ERASKAADVATAKEN
+2536 ERTSRAADVATAKEN
-2551 TKSKTRRTYNGK
+2551 TKSITRKTYNGK

-2714 AAAKDIA
+2714 AVAKDIS

-2729 AVIASPND
+2729 AVIASPSD
-2737 AASAGSSTAT
+2737 AASAGTSTAT
-2747 ATGGASEIPG
+2747 ATGGASEIPS

-2767 DDKLDALM
+2767 DDKLDAMM
-2775 AGGATV
+2775 AGGATM
-2781 QKTASI
+2781 QKTASK

-2813 TEEKKKQIAKRE
+2813 RDKKKQKKVDPIRQMTLEKIE
-2825 ADLDKQLREA
+2825 
-2835 EERALQ
+2835 EERQQLYRDA
-2841 RRLEAKNTAKAV
+2841 ENAGIKV
-2853 TPVDNNAT
+2853 TG
-2861 APAKAETKSE
+2861 PAKAETKSE

-2962 SSNKPSGGANK
+2962 SNNKPSGGANK

>member
-1 MADEKKINN
+1 MADEKKINKH
-10 RDTFEDDFGDIDFA
+10 DTFEDDFGDIDFA

-89 LPSGI
+89 LPGGI
-94 KETIEKNIGP
+94 RETIEKNMGP

-284 SFYGDWNPLTRFT
+284 SFYGDWNPLTKFT
-297 KNIKTKIGDT
+297 KNIKTKISDT

-380 NMGGDVT
+380 NMGADVT

-407 LNKLFRG
+407 MNKLFRG

-558 KFLELLAKAARENP
+558 KFLEVLEKAARENP

-628 SLHAMGRTGILEKE
+628 SLHAMGRTDILEKE
-642 GIAKYNSYYG
+642 GITKYNSYYG
-652 SFTQDYEGTRKW
+652 SYTQDYEGTRKW

-722 ILSKTTS
+722 ILSKTKN

-767 SNMLN
+767 SNMLD

-791 DVKNSRLGVS
+791 DVKNSKLGVS

-825 TVKTAKNVYN
+825 VVSTTKNTYN
-835 NYKDVKVGDAIGNL
+835 KYKDVKAGDAIGNL

-902 GSNIKKYQ
+902 GANIKKYQ

-932 NSQGGIKGKAS
+932 NTQGGIKGKAS

-1097 KPKTKLGTDPIS
+1097 KPN
-1109 ELTKATKVEPIHYST
+1109 
-1124 KDPAVMDL
+1124 KD
-1132 IASAWVLL
+1132 S
-1140 SVYAVYGQKL
+1140 
-1150 SPEYGKPI
+1150 
-1158 SNDDKTI
+1158 
-1165 IVECA
+1165 
-1170 SKITTTLLNG
+1170 
-1180 GKVDISFIKK
+1180 
-1190 YIGIYDNDLSSSGA
+1190 
-1204 LYKTIYSVLDGR
+1204 
-1216 EDFTDISKIK
+1216 
-1226 ILDKLLGIKKPLDPK
+1226 
-1241 DMLITN
+1241 
-1247 IIIGDSEP
+1247 
-1255 EKKPGILG
+1255 
-1263 RFANSIRNTFKGMF
+1263 
-1277 KRDKEGKKSEPADK
+1277 KKSEPADK

-1296 ANSETLNKDKEEN
+1296 ANSETLEKDKEEN

-1317 SGKTKKSSW
+1317 SGKSKKSSW
-1326 FNKLDPFAAF
+1326 FKKLDPFAAF
-1336 GRWLDRRI
+1336 GRWLDRRT

-1413 VSEATIEAAKAGDQ
+1413 VSEATIEAAKAGDA

-1475 SILKFTHMV
+1475 GILKFTHMI

-1496 LPKGAKKTISLPK
+1496 LPKGAKKTISIPK
-1509 LAAKGLW
+1509 LAAKGIW

-1550 AIKGLGKMVWKL
+1550 AIKGLGKMAWKL

-1742 LTGLGSLITK
+1742 LTGLGNLITK

-1781 KGAAKAVGGAVVG
+1781 KGAAKAVGGAVVN

-1808 DKAKVIFKSWGKWVG
+1808 DKAKDIFKSWGKWVG
-1823 VLKGA
+1823 KLKGA

-1923 LDEETKRTGISMKDR
+1923 LDEETKRTGLSMKDR
-1938 MQQLKHDSNTELGI
+1938 MQKLKHDSNTELGI

-1978 LRTVDDILSNDDIN
+1978 LRTVDDILNNDDIN

-2048 EGYKENKYDLTKLTS
+2048 EGYKENKYDLTKLNG
-2063 KNMSAA
+2063 KNSGTAAMS
-2069 AVATL
+2069 TL

-2109 KKEEEKRKKEEEEAS
+2109 KKAEEKRKKEEEEAS

-2193 EALTPII
+2193 ESLTPII

-2247 PRNMKKSGITREQWA
+2247 PKNMKKSGITREQWA

-2341 RLYQTSEAGDTTG
+2341 RLYQTSEAGDTRG

-2363 HGLAQMQAAF
+2363 HGLAQMQAAY
-2373 ANYQQGRGVFAK
+2373 ANYSQGRGVFAK
-2385 ALTDKGD
+2385 ALTEKGD

-2403 AKELNSTPEWASGD
+2403 AKELNSTPEWANGD

-2454 LVKDRTAKKIESG
+2454 LVKDRTAKLKESG

-2476 KKNIKPE
+2476 KKNMKPE

-2495 ELMAHGAT
+2495 ELMANGAT

-2729 AVIASPND
+2729 AVIASPSD
-2737 AASAGSSTAT
+2737 AASAGSSTAA
-2747 ATGGASEIPG
+2747 ATGGASEIPS

-2767 DDKLDALM
+2767 DDKLDAMM
-2775 AGGATV
+2775 AGGATM
-2781 QKTASI
+2781 QKTASK
-2787 PKDMTKEEYNKAVI
+2787 PKDMTKEEYNKAV
-2801 NSTKDRMKEERE
+2801 TKSIIDRMKEERE
-2813 TEEKKKQIAKRE
+2813 REKKNIQSKVDPIRQMTLEQIEEQRQQLYRDAENASIKAEVVHTDNIAEETAAEMKQIGKRE
-2825 ADLDKQLREA
+2825 ADLDRQLKEA

-2962 SSNKPSGGANK
+2962 SNNKPSGGANK

>member
-1 MADEKKINN
+1 MADEKKINKHE
-10 RDTFEDDFGDIDFA
+10 TFEDDFGDIDFA

-89 LPSGI
+89 LPGGI
-94 KETIEKNIGP
+94 RETIEKNMGP

-284 SFYGDWNPLTRFT
+284 SFYGDWNPLTKFT
-297 KNIKTKIGDT
+297 KNIKTKISDT

-344 MLADMLIGGAKKA
+344 MLADMMLGGAKKA

-380 NMGGDVT
+380 NMGADVT

-407 LNKLFRG
+407 MNKLFRG

-519 LAEGMMAIDTPH
+519 LAEGMIAISTPH
-531 RKKIVKI
+531 RKKIFKI
-538 ALTDYAIYEGKISP
+538 ALTDYAIYEGKVSP

-558 KFLELLAKAARENP
+558 KFLELLEKAARENP

-581 KRWLAQVKEQA
+581 KRWIAQVKEQA

-628 SLHAMGRTGILEKE
+628 SLHAMGRTDILEKE
-642 GIAKYNSYYG
+642 GIAKFNSYYG

-687 KQRAEMAKPGEAVKD
+687 KQRAEMAKPGEAIKD

-722 ILSKTTS
+722 ILSKTTN

-767 SNMLN
+767 SNMLD

-791 DVKNSRLGVS
+791 DVKNSKLGVS

-825 TVKTAKNVYN
+825 VVSTTKNTYN
-835 NYKDVKVGDAIGNL
+835 KYKDVKAGDAIGNL

-932 NSQGGIKGKAS
+932 NTQGGIKGKAS

-999 KVGETTDKVVN
+999 KVSETTDKVVN

-1097 KPKTKLGTDPIS
+1097 KPN
-1109 ELTKATKVEPIHYST
+1109 
-1124 KDPAVMDL
+1124 KD
-1132 IASAWVLL
+1132 S
-1140 SVYAVYGQKL
+1140 
-1150 SPEYGKPI
+1150 
-1158 SNDDKTI
+1158 
-1165 IVECA
+1165 
-1170 SKITTTLLNG
+1170 
-1180 GKVDISFIKK
+1180 
-1190 YIGIYDNDLSSSGA
+1190 
-1204 LYKTIYSVLDGR
+1204 
-1216 EDFTDISKIK
+1216 
-1226 ILDKLLGIKKPLDPK
+1226 
-1241 DMLITN
+1241 
-1247 IIIGDSEP
+1247 
-1255 EKKPGILG
+1255 
-1263 RFANSIRNTFKGMF
+1263 
-1277 KRDKEGKKSEPADK
+1277 KKSEPADK

-1296 ANSETLNKDKEEN
+1296 ANSETLEKDKEEN

-1317 SGKTKKSSW
+1317 SGKSKKSSW
-1326 FNKLDPFAAF
+1326 FKKLDPFAAF
-1336 GRWLDRRI
+1336 GRWLDRRT

-1382 WTFKIMQDPI
+1382 WTFRIMQDPI

-1413 VSEATIEAAKAGDQ
+1413 VSEATIEAAKAGDA

-1475 SILKFTHMV
+1475 GILKFTHMV

-1496 LPKGAKKTISLPK
+1496 LPKGAKKTISIPK
-1509 LAAKGLW
+1509 LAAKGIW

-1544 GNIFAS
+1544 GSIFAS
-1550 AIKGLGKMVWKL
+1550 AIKGLGKMAWKL

-1693 GMGGGL
+1693 GIGGGL

-1742 LTGLGSLITK
+1742 LTGLGNLITK

-1766 ATTVGGWISSGWNKL
+1766 AATVGGWISTGWNKV
-1781 KGAAKAVGGAVVG
+1781 KGAAKAVGGAVVN

-1808 DKAKVIFKSWGKWVG
+1808 DKAKDIFKSWGKWVG
-1823 VLKGA
+1823 KLKGA

-1923 LDEETKRTGISMKDR
+1923 LDEETKRTGVSMKDR
-1938 MQQLKHDSNTELGI
+1938 MQKLKHDSNTELGI

-1978 LRTVDDILSNDDIN
+1978 LRTVDDILNNDDIN

-2015 KYVTDYLAN
+2015 KYLTDYLAN

-2048 EGYKENKYDLTKLTS
+2048 EGYKENKYDLTKLNG
-2063 KNMSAA
+2063 KNSGTAAMS
-2069 AVATL
+2069 TL

-2109 KKEEEKRKKEEEEAS
+2109 KKAEEKRKKEEEEAS

-2193 EALTPII
+2193 ESLTPII

-2247 PRNMKKSGITREQWA
+2247 PKNMKKSGITREQWD

-2341 RLYQTSEAGDTTG
+2341 RLYQTSEAGDTRG
-2354 NRKIVNGGT
+2354 NRKIVNGGA
-2363 HGLAQMQAAF
+2363 HGLAQMQAAY
-2373 ANYQQGRGVFAK
+2373 ANYSQGRGVFAK
-2385 ALTDKGD
+2385 ALTEKGD

-2403 AKELNSTPEWASGD
+2403 AKELNSTPEWANGD

-2442 LSQSKRNELVAN
+2442 LSNSKRNELVAN
-2454 LVKDRTAKKIESG
+2454 LVKDRTAKLKESG

-2476 KKNIKPE
+2476 KKNMKP
-2483 NTKPVLSDEKLD
+2483 DEEEYD
-2495 ELMAHGAT
+2495 YT
-2503 LQKGQSYN
+2503 PQKGQSYN

-2518 FSDGPAPSMGAGS
+2518 FSDDPGPSMGAGS

-2695 SVEESPDT
+2695 SVGESPDT

-2729 AVIASPND
+2729 AVIASPSD
-2737 AASAGSSTAT
+2737 AASAGSSTAA
-2747 ATGGASEIPG
+2747 ATGGASEIPS

-2767 DDKLDALM
+2767 DDKLDAMM
-2775 AGGATV
+2775 AGGATM
-2781 QKTASI
+2781 QKTASK
-2787 PKDMTKEEYNKAVI
+2787 PKDMTKEEYNKAV
-2801 NSTKDRMKEERE
+2801 TKSIIDRMKEERE
-2813 TEEKKKQIAKRE
+2813 REKKNIQSKVDPIRQMTLEQIEEQRQQLYRDAENASIKAEVVHTDNIAEETAAEMKQIGKRE
-2825 ADLDKQLREA
+2825 ADLDRQLKEA

-2919 EELLAKAL
+2919 EELL
-2927 EQQTRTAN
+2927 
-2935 AMEEL
+2935 
-2940 LGLAKSGGLL
+2940 GLAKSGGLL
-2950 TRSEDLGEAKGG
+2950 TRSEDLGEAKSG
-2962 SSNKPSGGANK
+2962 SSNKPSGGTNK

>member
-1 MADEKKINN
+1 MADEKKINK

-89 LPSGI
+89 LPGGI
-94 KETIEKNIGP
+94 RETIEKNMGP

-284 SFYGDWNPLTRFT
+284 SFYGDWNPLTKFT
-297 KNIKTKIGDT
+297 KNIKTKISDT

-380 NMGGDVT
+380 NMGADVT

-407 LNKLFRG
+407 MNKLFRG

-628 SLHAMGRTGILEKE
+628 SLHAMGRTDILEKE
-642 GIAKYNSYYG
+642 GITKYNSYYG
-652 SFTQDYEGTRKW
+652 SYTQDYEGTRKW

-687 KQRAEMAKPGEAVKD
+687 KQRAEMAKGGEAVKD

-722 ILSKTTS
+722 ILSKTKN

-767 SNMLN
+767 SNMLD

-801 VSEGTVLSYL
+801 VSEGTVLRYL

-825 TVKTAKNVYN
+825 VVSTTKNTYN
-835 NYKDVKVGDAIGNL
+835 KYKDVKAGDAIGNL

-932 NSQGGIKGKAS
+932 NTQGGIKGKAS

-1065 KVSEPANKPKTRF
+1065 KVFEPANKPKTRF
-1078 TINDVNKLKAGKK
+1078 TINDVNKLKDGKK

-1097 KPKTKLGTDPIS
+1097 KPN
-1109 ELTKATKVEPIHYST
+1109 
-1124 KDPAVMDL
+1124 KD
-1132 IASAWVLL
+1132 S
-1140 SVYAVYGQKL
+1140 
-1150 SPEYGKPI
+1150 
-1158 SNDDKTI
+1158 
-1165 IVECA
+1165 
-1170 SKITTTLLNG
+1170 
-1180 GKVDISFIKK
+1180 
-1190 YIGIYDNDLSSSGA
+1190 
-1204 LYKTIYSVLDGR
+1204 
-1216 EDFTDISKIK
+1216 
-1226 ILDKLLGIKKPLDPK
+1226 
-1241 DMLITN
+1241 
-1247 IIIGDSEP
+1247 
-1255 EKKPGILG
+1255 
-1263 RFANSIRNTFKGMF
+1263 
-1277 KRDKEGKKSEPADK
+1277 KKSEPADK

-1296 ANSETLNKDKEEN
+1296 ANSETLEKDKEEN

-1317 SGKTKKSSW
+1317 SGKSKKSSW
-1326 FNKLDPFAAF
+1326 FKKLDPFAAF
-1336 GRWLDRRI
+1336 GRWLDRRT
-1344 EREDKLWEEREA
+1344 EREDKLWEEREV

-1413 VSEATIEAAKAGDQ
+1413 VSEATIEAAKAGDA

-1475 SILKFTHMV
+1475 GILKFTHMV

-1496 LPKGAKKTISLPK
+1496 LPKGAKKTISIPK
-1509 LAAKGLW
+1509 LAAKGIW

-1550 AIKGLGKMVWKL
+1550 AIKGLGKMAWKL

-1640 GDGSRDGGIRSR
+1640 GDGARDGGIRSR

-1742 LTGLGSLITK
+1742 LTGLGNLITK

-1766 ATTVGGWISSGWNKL
+1766 AATVGGWISSGWNKL
-1781 KGAAKAVGGAVVG
+1781 RGAAKAVGGAVVG

-1808 DKAKVIFKSWGKWVG
+1808 DKAKDIFKSWGKWVG
-1823 VLKGA
+1823 KLKGA

-1923 LDEETKRTGISMKDR
+1923 LDEETKRTGLSMKDR
-1938 MQQLKHDSNTELGI
+1938 MQKLKHDSNTELGI

-1978 LRTVDDILSNDDIN
+1978 LRTVDDILNNDDIN

-2048 EGYKENKYDLTKLTS
+2048 EGYKENKYDLTKLNG
-2063 KNMSAA
+2063 KNSGTAAMS
-2069 AVATL
+2069 TL

-2109 KKEEEKRKKEEEEAS
+2109 KKAEEKRKKEEEEAS

-2193 EALTPII
+2193 ESLTPII

-2247 PRNMKKSGITREQWA
+2247 PKNMKKSGITREQWA

-2341 RLYQTSEAGDTTG
+2341 RLYQTSEAGDTRG

-2363 HGLAQMQAAF
+2363 HGLAQMQAAY
-2373 ANYQQGRGVFAK
+2373 ANYSQGRGVFAK
-2385 ALTDKGD
+2385 ALTEKGD

-2403 AKELNSTPEWASGD
+2403 AKELNSTPEWANGD

-2432 ELDSQVKSGD
+2432 DLDSQVKSGD

-2454 LVKDRTAKKIESG
+2454 LVKDRTAKLKESG

-2476 KKNIKPE
+2476 KKNMKP
-2483 NTKPVLSDEKLD
+2483 DEEEYD
-2495 ELMAHGAT
+2495 YT
-2503 LQKGQSYN
+2503 PQKGQSYN

-2518 FSDGPAPSMGAGS
+2518 FSDDPGPSMGAGS

-2536 ERASKAADVATAKEN
+2536 ERTSRAADVATAKEN

-2688 GADPKGE
+2688 GVDPKGE

-2729 AVIASPND
+2729 AVIASPSD
-2737 AASAGSSTAT
+2737 AASAGTSTAT
-2747 ATGGASEIPG
+2747 ATGGASEIPS

-2767 DDKLDALM
+2767 DDKLDAMM
-2775 AGGATV
+2775 AGGATM
-2781 QKTASI
+2781 QKTASK
-2787 PKDMTKEEYNKAVI
+2787 PKDMTKEEYTKAVI

-2813 TEEKKKQIAKRE
+2813 RDKKKKQKKVDPIRQMALEKMEEERQQLYRDAENASIKAEVVHTDNIEEETAAEMKRIANRE
-2825 ADLDKQLREA
+2825 ADLDRQLREA